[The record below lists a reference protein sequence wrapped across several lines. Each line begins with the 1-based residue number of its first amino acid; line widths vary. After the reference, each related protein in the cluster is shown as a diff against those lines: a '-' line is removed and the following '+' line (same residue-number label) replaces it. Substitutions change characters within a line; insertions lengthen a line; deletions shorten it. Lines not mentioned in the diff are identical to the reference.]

1 MTFFQNL
8 SRFEKRLLIVTVV
21 VLVALVA
28 VRASTPRP
36 VDWTVSY
43 ESGDTRPYGA
53 RVLFETL
60 GNVFPQ
66 SDVEPVS
73 LTPYLH
79 LRNEALTNTAYLFLT
94 EEFAPDDAEA
104 GRLLE
109 YAARGNTVWIAAN
122 DIGGLLQDTLD
133 LTLDT
138 PFAYQ
143 SRFSVIRADTAAY
156 DTLYLPGLSPEPKVL
171 GRVNTVSGFIE
182 TFDRERSQVVAMH
195 APDAPSLWQTGSI
208 NLPDSTTREPA
219 IRPTMIRRPWGD
231 GEIMVSATP
240 KLFTNVNTVR
250 EPTRRAVFAHLSVLS
265 PETNTIFW
273 DTRHKPLVTEAQTP
287 LRFLLSDRLL
297 RTALYIGVVCLLA
310 LLLVN
315 TRRRQRA
322 ISEVSPPSNETL
334 TFVRTVGDLYHR
346 QGVNHELACR
356 KLRYLSSYLRLRLG
370 LSVTLVPE
378 HVKEADGEQA
388 KGDMPGE
395 TTWDRED
402 LTQQLVSRSGV
413 SREDIETLL
422 DRIIHARTAATL
434 SDAELRQLSDALHT
448 FYEQTDR

>member
-8 SRFEKRLLIVTVV
+8 SRFEKRMLIITVV
-21 VLVALVA
+21 VLVVLVA

-60 GNVFPQ
+60 GDVFPQ
-66 SDVEPVS
+66 SDVEAVS

-79 LRNEALTNTAYLFLT
+79 LRDESLTHTAYLFLT
-94 EEFAPDDAEA
+94 TDFAPDDAET
-104 GRLLE
+104 GRLLDYVE
-109 YAARGNTVWIAAN
+109 RGNTVWVAAN
-122 DIGGLLQDTLD
+122 DIGGMLRDTLD
-133 LTLDT
+133 LELDM
-138 PFAYQ
+138 PFRFQ
-143 SRFSVIRADTAAY
+143 SQFSVIRADTAAY
-156 DTLYLPGLSPEPKVL
+156 DTLYMPGLSQNPSVV

-182 TFDRERSQVVAMH
+182 TFDRRHAQVVSMH
-195 APDAPSLWQTGSI
+195 APTGPSEWHTGSI
-208 NLPDSTTREPA
+208 ILPDSTAREPA

-231 GEIMVSATP
+231 GEIIVSATP

-250 EPTRRAVFAHLSVLS
+250 EPTRRAVYAHLSVIS
-265 PETNTIFW
+265 PETTTVFW

-287 LRFLLSDRLL
+287 LRFLLSDRML
-297 RTALYIGVVCLLA
+297 RTALYIGVVCLLV

-315 TRRRQRA
+315 TRRRQRP
-322 ISEVSPPSNETL
+322 IPEVSPPSNETL

-346 QGVNHELACR
+346 QGMNHELARR
-356 KLRYLSSYLRLRLG
+356 KLRYLSSYLRLRVG

-378 HVKEADGEQA
+378 DEEKADGEQA

-413 SREDIETLL
+413 PREDIDTLIN
-422 DRIIHARTAATL
+422 RIIHARNAATL

-448 FYEQTDR
+448 FYQNTDR